1 MNVTEGHG
9 AAVRIET
16 CGKTFADG
24 TRALEPATLDIA
36 RGETL
41 VLLGPSGCGKTTMLR
56 IIAGLELPDEGGKV
70 LFDGNDM
77 TSVPIERRNVG
88 MVFQSYALFP
98 NMRVADNIGYGL
110 RIRGIPRE
118 EREARVAELVRL
130 TNIAGLENRS
140 IDQLS
145 GGQRQRV
152 ALARAVAI
160 RPGILLLD
168 EPLTALD
175 AALRDRLRG
184 ELNRLLRAL
193 GITTIYVTHDQA
205 EAMEL
210 GDRVVVMQKGTIAQ
224 IGTPREIYFTPRN
237 RFVAEFIGAANIIEC
252 PVENGHLVLPGGRQ
266 PIRSEV
272 NLAVAVA
279 MIRPET
285 IRIVE
290 AGAAQLSG
298 VIESVSFTGDR
309 QRITVSGVS
318 DKPLNVDA
326 PNAVRVK
333 PGERIGLLVAPEAV
347 RLLPPED

>member
-1 MNVTEGHG
+1 MIAAEAHG
-9 AAVRIET
+9 ASVSIQA

-56 IIAGLELPDEGGKV
+56 IIAGLELPDEGGTV
-70 LFDGNDM
+70 LFDGKDM
-77 TSVPIERRNVG
+77 TSVPIEQRNVG

-98 NMRVADNIGYGL
+98 NMSVADNIGYGL
-110 RIRGIPRE
+110 KIRGVSRP
-118 EREARVAELVRL
+118 ERATRIAELVAL
-130 TNIAGLENRS
+130 TNIAGLENRR

-160 RPGILLLD
+160 RPRILLLD

-210 GDRVVVMQKGTIAQ
+210 GDRIVVMQKGTIAQ

-237 RFVAEFIGAANIIEC
+237 RFVAEFIGAANIIES

-266 PIRSEV
+266 PLRSGI

-285 IRIVE
+285 IQVVE
-290 AGAAQLSG
+290 AGRAPLSG
-298 VIESVSFTGDR
+298 IIDSVSFVGDR
-309 QRITVSGVS
+309 QRLVVSGTS
-318 DKPLNVDA
+318 SKPLTVDA
-326 PNAVRVK
+326 PNAVQVR
-333 PGERIGLLVAPEAV
+333 PGEKVGLLVAPESV
-347 RLLPPED
+347 RLLSLED